1 MGGRS
6 KATLGEIKDRADLV
20 IYWGANPMECH
31 PRHITRYSTMPKGQY
46 VPEGRKG
53 RTLVCVDIR
62 PTPSTKTAD
71 LFLQIRPGRDFDALT
86 ALIALVKGHE
96 VDAERLAETGLTLEQ
111 LTDLAERMKAARYGA
126 VFFGMGLTMTRGKH
140 HNTLAILTLGVE
152 LNDHTR
158 FIAMPL
164 RGHGNVT
171 GADAVSGWLTGY
183 PFGVDF
189 SRGYPRYNPGEF
201 TCIDLLT
208 RREVDAVL
216 VLAADPGATMP
227 GPAIDTMAAV
237 PTIAIDPHVSH
248 TSRLAK
254 VHITTATTGI
264 TAPGTVYRMD
274 ELPLKVRPPFE
285 GPYPTDEQVITRI
298 LAGVEARLPR
308 PGGLRTERRPV
319 TDLRPEPRAQAPRS
333 GTVKL
338 TLTAKLATPI
348 EAEVLTP
355 DVLGTLSNAEILDLP
370 VFAGKRPA
378 RVGDFFSV
386 EGDGGDAVELHG
398 DLAKVK
404 WIGREMSTG
413 TLTVHGNAGMHLGS
427 GMKGGVITVHGN
439 VADWVGAEMRGGE
452 IHVHGDAGG
461 QVGAAYR
468 GSPTGMRGGE
478 IHIDGRAGVE
488 VAMRMRRGLI
498 TIMGP
503 CGDAAG
509 LEMKGGT
516 LVLGG
521 AVGVRAG
528 AWMRRGTIVAYE
540 PLKVLPTFLH
550 ACDYAP
556 TYLRVYLKH
565 LRSQGVKLPAH
576 AWDAS
581 YRRYTGDTFGLGRG
595 EILVCATPA
604 DTAA

>member
-1 MGGRS
+1 M
-6 KATLGEIKDRADLV
+6 
-20 IYWGANPMECH
+20 
-31 PRHITRYSTMPKGQY
+31 
-46 VPEGRKG
+46 
-53 RTLVCVDIR
+53 
-62 PTPSTKTAD
+62 
-71 LFLQIRPGRDFDALT
+71 
-86 ALIALVKGHE
+86 
-96 VDAERLAETGLTLEQ
+96 
-111 LTDLAERMKAARYGA
+111 
-126 VFFGMGLTMTRGKH
+126 
-140 HNTLAILTLGVE
+140 
-152 LNDHTR
+152 
-158 FIAMPL
+158 
-164 RGHGNVT
+164 
-171 GADAVSGWLTGY
+171 
-183 PFGVDF
+183 
-189 SRGYPRYNPGEF
+189 
-201 TCIDLLT
+201 
-208 RREVDAVL
+208 
-216 VLAADPGATMP
+216 
-227 GPAIDTMAAV
+227 
-237 PTIAIDPHVSH
+237 
-248 TSRLAK
+248 
-254 VHITTATTGI
+254 
-264 TAPGTVYRMD
+264 
-274 ELPLKVRPPFE
+274 
-285 GPYPTDEQVITRI
+285 
-298 LAGVEARLPR
+298 
-308 PGGLRTERRPV
+308 

-413 TLTVHGNAGMHLGS
+413 SLTVHGNAGMHLGS

-498 TIMGP
+498 TIMGS